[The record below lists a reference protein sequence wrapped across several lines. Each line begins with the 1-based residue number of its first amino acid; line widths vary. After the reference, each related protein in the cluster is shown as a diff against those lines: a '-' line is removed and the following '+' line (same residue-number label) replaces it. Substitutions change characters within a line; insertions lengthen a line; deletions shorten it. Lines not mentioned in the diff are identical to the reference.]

1 MEISMLMSTRTLCE
15 WIENGQMEHTN
26 DILERLKCFDMCH
39 IIDEE
44 RIGDLYELL
53 HRNRRVS
60 SCREFSIFLDRDR
73 AGSRKQINQNLFA
86 ERSEAL
92 GTLAE
97 TESKNVKA
105 ILYHKAVFD
114 KGVHLLALGKSDVL
128 RLIACKEDLCSVL
141 TLFGQDIDGL
151 HEFSQYIQNVYDNLV
166 FDREIEKSMEK
177 LEAGFLT
184 RRHEILYH
192 LYRIHEE
199 MPVLIEKY
207 GVLDNS
213 SLGDKMSIPCSPERD
228 RTTVENKLTKKA
240 DNGKNIKCELHT
252 KMDKIGSRKPDRIYF
267 CASVPD
273 KIKVDNVDLSG
284 KIYVYKITEHA

>member
-1 MEISMLMSTRTLCE
+1 MKISMLMSTQTLCE
-15 WIENGQMEHTN
+15 HIERGQLEHTV
-26 DILERLKCFDMCH
+26 DVLERLKCFEMCH

-44 RIGDLYELL
+44 HIGDLYEML

-73 AGSRKQINQNLFA
+73 AGSRKQINQGLFE

-92 GTLAE
+92 RTLVE
-97 TESKNVKA
+97 TESKNVKD
-105 ILYHKAVFD
+105 ILYHKAVFG
-114 KGVHLLALGKSDVL
+114 KEVHLLALGKADAL
-128 RLIACKEDLCSVL
+128 RMIACEAELCGAL
-141 TLFGQDIDGL
+141 TVFGQDIDGL
-151 HEFSQYIQNVYDNLV
+151 HEFSQYIQNVYNHLV
-166 FDREIEKSMEK
+166 FDIEIEKSMEK

-199 MPVLIEKY
+199 MPALIKKY
-207 GVLDNS
+207 GVLGNN
-213 SLGDKMSIPCSPERD
+213 SLGDMMSIPCSPERN

-240 DNGKNIKCELHT
+240 DNGKMIKCELHT
-252 KMDKIGSRKPDRIYF
+252 KMDKIGSKKPDRIYF

-273 KIKVDNVDLSG
+273 NTKVNNVDLSG

>member
-1 MEISMLMSTRTLCE
+1 MEINMLMGTQTLCE
-15 WIENGQMEHTN
+15 KIENGQMENTV
-26 DILERLKCFDMCH
+26 DVLERLKCFDMCH
-39 IIDEE
+39 IMDEE
-44 RIGDLYELL
+44 HIGDLYDLL

-73 AGSRKQINQNLFA
+73 EGSRKQINQRLFE
-86 ERSEAL
+86 ERSEEL
-92 GTLAE
+92 GRLAE
-97 TESKNVKA
+97 TESKNVKD
-105 ILYHKAVFD
+105 ILYHKAVFHE
-114 KGVHLLALGKSDVL
+114 GVHLLALGNPDVL
-128 RLIACKEDLCSVL
+128 RLIACEDDLCSVL

-151 HEFSQYIQNVYDNLV
+151 HEFSQYIQNVYYNLT

-199 MPVLIEKY
+199 MPALKKKY
-207 GVLDNS
+207 RGLDNC
-213 SLGDKMSIPCSPERD
+213 SLGDMMSIPCSPERS

-240 DNGKNIKCELHT
+240 DDGKMIKCELHT
-252 KMDKIGSRKPDRIYF
+252 KMDKIGSQKPDRIYF